1 MSLVLYIFI
10 FYIIISLISRIV
22 NQKRRS
28 YSLMQ
33 KEEDDSISVFS
44 EIQDEAGSPEDKINI
59 KQVDNI
65 EKKDKIIIDD
75 EVKEFYKDKY
85 EDKKKEVFAEKSVVE
100 DEEEISSGRESGLE
114 IYLSDNI
121 LVNGIIL
128 SEIIAPPRALRP
140 YDFQRY
146 KRLRWISR

>member
-10 FYIIISLISRIV
+10 FYITISLLSRIG
-22 NQKRRS
+22 NRKRRS
-28 YSLMQ
+28 HILMR

-44 EIQDEAGSPEDKINI
+44 EIQDEAGSPEEKTNI
-59 KQVDNI
+59 KQVNNI

-75 EVKEFYKDKY
+75 EVKEFYKDKG
-85 EDKKKEVFAEKSVVE
+85 EDKKKGVFVERPVVE
-100 DEEEISSGRESGLE
+100 DREEISSGRGSGLE

-128 SEIIAPPRALRP
+128 SEIIASPRALRP
-140 YDFQRY
+140 YNFQRY
-146 KRLRWISR
+146 KRLR

>member
-1 MSLVLYIFI
+1 MSLVFYIFI
-10 FYIIISLISRIV
+10 FYIIINLLSRIG

-33 KEEDDSISVFS
+33 KEEDDSIPVFS
-44 EIQDEAGSPEDKINI
+44 EIQDEAGSPEEKTNI
-59 KQVDNI
+59 KQVNNI

-75 EVKEFYKDKY
+75 EVKEFYKDKG
-85 EDKKKEVFAEKSVVE
+85 EDKEKRVLNKKPVIE
-100 DEEEISSGRESGLE
+100 DREEILSGRGSGLE

-128 SEIIAPPRALRP
+128 SEIIASPRALKP
-140 YDFQRY
+140 YNFQRY
-146 KRLRWISR
+146 KRLR

>member
-10 FYIIISLISRIV
+10 FYIIISLLSRIG
-22 NQKRRS
+22 NKKRS
-28 YSLMQ
+28 YYTLMR
-33 KEEDDSISVFS
+33 KEEEDSIPVFS
-44 EIQDEAGSPEDKINI
+44 EIQNEAGLLGEKTNI

-75 EVKEFYKDKY
+75 EVKEFYQKKDKEFLDEKLEI
-85 EDKKKEVFAEKSVVE
+85 EDR
-100 DEEEISSGRESGLE
+100 EEISSGRESGLE

-121 LVNGIIL
+121 LINGIIL

-146 KRLRWISR
+146 KRLRWIST

>member
-10 FYIIISLISRIV
+10 FYIIISLLSRIG
-22 NQKRRS
+22 NKKRRS
-28 YSLMQ
+28 YSLIR

-44 EIQDEAGSPEDKINI
+44 EIQDEAGSPEEKADI

-75 EVKEFYKDKY
+75 EVKEYYQKKDK
-85 EDKKKEVFAEKSVVE
+85 EILTDKLTIK
-100 DEEEISSGRESGLE
+100 DREEITTDQESGLG
-114 IYLSDNI
+114 IYLSDNVLI
-121 LVNGIIL
+121 NGIIL

-146 KRLRWISR
+146 KRLR

>member
-1 MSLVLYIFI
+1 LL
-10 FYIIISLISRIV
+10 SRIG
-22 NQKRRS
+22 NKKRRS
-28 YSLMQ
+28 YSLIR
-33 KEEDDSISVFS
+33 KEEDASISVFS
-44 EIQDEAGSPEDKINI
+44 EIQDVVDSLEEKTNI

-75 EVKEFYKDKY
+75 EVMEYYQKKDKAILT
-85 EDKKKEVFAEKSVVE
+85 DKPAEK
-100 DEEEISSGRESGLE
+100 DREEITTGQESGLG

-121 LVNGIIL
+121 LINGIIL

-146 KRLRWISR
+146 KRLR

>member
-1 MSLVLYIFI
+1 MVY
-10 FYIIISLISRIV
+10 R
-22 NQKRRS
+22 
-28 YSLMQ
+28 YS
-33 KEEDDSISVFS
+33 KEEDKAISIFS
-44 EIQDEAGSPEDKINI
+44 EIQEEAGSPEEKTNI

-75 EVKEFYKDKY
+75 EVKEFYRDKS
-85 EDKKKEVFAEKSVVE
+85 EDKEKRILTEKPVVE
-100 DEEEISSGRESGLE
+100 DVGEISSGRESGLE

-140 YDFQRY
+140 YDFKRY
-146 KRLRWISR
+146 KR

>member
-10 FYIIISLISRIV
+10 FYIIISLLSQIG
-22 NQKRRS
+22 NKKRRS
-28 YSLMQ
+28 YSLMR

-44 EIQDEAGSPEDKINI
+44 EIQDVVGSPEEKTNI
-59 KQVDNI
+59 KQVNNI

-75 EVKEFYKDKY
+75 EVMEFYKDKD
-85 EDKKKEVFAEKSVVE
+85 EDKEKGVLAEKSTLE
-100 DEEEISSGRESGLE
+100 DEEEISSGRGSGLE

-121 LVNGIIL
+121 LINAIIL

-140 YDFQRY
+140 YNFQRY
-146 KRLRWISR
+146 KKLG

>member
-10 FYIIISLISRIV
+10 FYIIISLLSRIG
-22 NQKRRS
+22 NKKRRF

-33 KEEDDSISVFS
+33 KEEGDSISVFS
-44 EIQDEAGSPEDKINI
+44 EIRDEAGSPDEKTNI

-65 EKKDKIIIDD
+65 EKRDKIIIDD
-75 EVKEFYKDKY
+75 EVMEFYKDKD
-85 EDKKKEVFAEKSVVE
+85 ENKEKEVLTEKSAVE
-100 DEEEISSGRESGLE
+100 DGDEISSGRESGLE

-140 YDFQRY
+140 YDFQRF
-146 KRLRWISR
+146 KRLR